1 MVVLPA
7 LSQEH
12 LLPAKPSPLLAA
24 RVAFIQGVDLVCS
37 TWLLCGFVDAIAQSQ
52 KLSVVRVV
60 LWRSAQC
67 SRVWHNGSQRA
78 LVKSWLP

>member
-52 KLSVVRVV
+52 RLSVV

-67 SRVWHNGSQRA
+67 SHVWHNGSQRA